1 MKTFVVI
8 LAVAGLASADIGLG
22 YQYSPPKTQT
32 SYGTPSYSIS
42 SGNSGFN
49 TGYSS
54 QNTGSVHKGQALSS
68 ASNVYQTSAGLQ
80 NGYPSQVQTTGTG
93 YQGNVFQSGTGYQTG
108 TGYHPQTGSGYQ
120 TDNTRYQTG
129 GNYAGAD
136 STGNQ
141 YQSSGLFGT
150 SGSLQGVQGLNQYQ
164 SSSQYNANSANYQQ
178 YYSQV
183 QQQAPQVFKHFYVH
197 AAPEEPELPR
207 PRQPV
212 VLPAP
217 QKHYKIIFIKT
228 PAPVVKSTQFVP
240 VQQPNEEKTIVYVLV
255 KKPEVVED
263 IVVPKIEQKPPS
275 KPEVFFIKY
284 KGKEDSQ
291 AVINNIVNEYNSGK
305 ESVNVGGAFHSG
317 GTLDS
322 IADVKYVPQS
332 VVTSQSIGDGVGA
345 SVQALSGA
353 SGSQYETS
361 SGSVG
366 QSVNSGSFESGSSG
380 SRYQTQFG
388 TSSVGYPSSTA
399 GYQGSTAAPIQIS
412 SGSGGYDSN
421 SGFSSTVSSTGGQS
435 VISSQQGIPHESYGT
450 PKFSDN

>member
-1 MKTFVVI
+1 MKTFVVV

-22 YQYSPPKTQT
+22 YNYSPPKIQT
-32 SYGTPSYSIS
+32 SYGTPSYTIT
-42 SGNSGFN
+42 SGNGGFN
-49 TGYSS
+49 TGYTG
-54 QNTGSVHKGQALSS
+54 QNTGSVYKGQSLSS

-80 NGYPSQVQTTGTG
+80 NGYPSQVQAAGTG
-93 YQGNVFQSGTGYQTG
+93 YQGNVYQSGTGYQTG
-108 TGYHPQTGSGYQ
+108 TGYNS
-120 TDNTRYQTG
+120 G

-141 YQSSGLFGT
+141 YQTSGSFGT

-164 SSSQYNANSANYQQ
+164 SSNQYHANSANYQQ
-178 YYSQV
+178 YYSQL
-183 QQQAPQVFKHFYVH
+183 QHQAPQIFKHFYVH
-197 AAPEEPELPR
+197 AAPEETELPR

-228 PAPVVKSTQFVP
+228 PAPVVGSTQFVP
-240 VQQPNEEKTIVYVLV
+240 VQQQNEEKTIVYVLV
-255 KKPEVVED
+255 KKPEVAED

-291 AVINNIVNEYNSGK
+291 HVINNIVNEYNSGK
-305 ESVNVGGAFHSG
+305 ESVNVGGAFHSS

-332 VVTSQSIGDGVGA
+332 VVS
-345 SVQALSGA
+345 

-366 QSVNSGSFESGSSG
+366 NSGSFESGSSG
-380 SRYQTQFG
+380 SRYQTQSLG

-399 GYQGSTAAPIQIS
+399 GYQGSTVAPIQIG
-412 SGSGGYDSN
+412 SGTGGYDNN
-421 SGFSSTVSSTGGQS
+421 SGFSSTVSSTGGQN
-435 VISSQQGIPHESYGT
+435 VISSHQGIPHESYGT
-450 PKFSDN
+450 PKFSNN